1 MTGSPIGPEFELSEF
16 SHDGITH
23 QVYKGGSGPA
33 VVVVH
38 EVPNLH
44 PGVVDFGRRLLAAG
58 YTVYLP
64 SLFGTPGE
72 AVSGGSA
79 VRTLLRTCISSEF
92 RLLSTRTAP
101 VNTWLRALASKA
113 HAECGGPGV
122 GAVGMCF
129 TGGYALAMA
138 VDPAV
143 VAPVLSQPGIPA
155 GVTARNRTALGLDP
169 ADMAAVRR
177 RATDGMCAMALRFSH
192 DRTVPKER
200 FDTLHGIFGD
210 ALERVEIDSS
220 PGNPYGIKP
229 RAHSVLTIDLVDEPG
244 HPTREA
250 LERVLAFLDAQLRPA
265 E

>member
-1 MTGSPIGPEFELSEF
+1 MTGSPIGPEFEAAEF
-16 SHDGITH
+16 THDGITH
-23 QVYKGGSGPA
+23 QVFRAGSGPA

-44 PGVVDFGRRLLAAG
+44 PGVVDFGRRVLDRG
-58 YTVYLP
+58 YTVFLP
-64 SLFGTPGE
+64 SLFGEPGA
-72 AVSGGSA
+72 AVTGGTALRSLA
-79 VRTLLRTCISSEF
+79 RTCVSREF
-92 RLLSTRTAP
+92 HLLSVRTAP

-155 GVTARNRTALGLDP
+155 GVTARNRSALGLDP
-169 ADMAAVRR
+169 GDMAAVRR
-177 RATDGMCAMALRFSH
+177 RAADGMCAMALRFSA

-200 FDTLHGIFGD
+200 FETLRGIFGD

-250 LERVLAFLDAQLRPA
+250 LDRVLDFLDAQLKPA
-265 E
+265 A